1 MKPRRV
7 VEASDNWHGSQ
18 RLSSIKLGTVRAL
31 NNYKQKTQVFVKTAS
46 TAAVLSGL
54 SAQTMLAPFYVK
66 K

>member
-31 NNYKQKTQVFVKTAS
+31 NNYKQKTPEYSYGQRPRRLCYRA
-46 TAAVLSGL
+46 
-54 SAQTMLAPFYVK
+54 
-66 K
+66 